1 MINFLKTFAVDFIIK
16 SNNFSFICYCET
28 LTFVGVQFHWP
39 SLLPRFQS
47 EINTPYLWKCTK
59 KVEWG
64 RESEWYQPKAH
75 RNDDVLLDLIQRSE
89 REIESEEKRKE
100 EDLVKTRK
108 IRKNLSKPSAK
119 QETARLNLKTKYF
132 H

>member
-47 EINTPYLWKCTK
+47 GINTPYLWKSTK
-59 KVEWG
+59 KSG
-64 RESEWYQPKAH
+64 AR
-75 RNDDVLLDLIQRSE
+75 
-89 REIESEEKRKE
+89 KRKRVVSTQSTQKWWCITW
-100 EDLVKTRK
+100 LNST
-108 IRKNLSKPSAK
+108 IRKGNRIWREKEGRRSGQDAK
-119 QETARLNLKTKYF
+119 NKKKSLETFGETRNRKAKSEN
-132 H
+132 